1 MAFNVV
7 STAINYLDV
16 VSMGEERLNIVER
29 FSRFVGRGAPVGEAP
44 GTVTYVGEERT
55 EPPSI
60 TVIDYDMDGVRED
73 EVDDVEEAFPYR
85 DEPSVTWIN
94 VNGVHEPELIQ
105 RIGEHFGIHTLIQ
118 EDIANTEQR
127 PKIEYFE
134 DHIFVALKMLTY
146 NEEERLVKAEHVSM
160 VIGSNVV
167 VSFQETSGDVF
178 DPVRERIRNGRG
190 RIRRGGPD
198 FLAYVLIDTIVDN
211 YFDILEQVGEDME
224 RIEEELMDGSDPE
237 TLKQIHQLKQE
248 MLYLRRS
255 VWPLRE
261 VVSTLERDDHP
272 VIAGD
277 TEQYFRDVYDH
288 TIQVIDI
295 VETYRDMLSS
305 MTDLYLSVASNR
317 MNEVMKVLTIMA
329 TIFIPLT
336 FIAGVYGMNFE
347 YMPELTIWWAYPAVL
362 GVMGVVA
369 LMMIAFF
376 RHRDWL

>member
-1 MAFNVV
+1 MNEDR
-7 STAINYLDV
+7 SD
-16 VSMGEERLNIVER
+16 IVER
-29 FSRFVGRGAPVGEAP
+29 FSRFVGRGTPAGEPP

-55 EPPSI
+55 GSPSI
-60 TVIDYDMDGVRED
+60 TVIDYDADSIRETVV
-73 EVDDVEEAFPYR
+73 ENVEEAFPYR
-85 DEPSVTWIN
+85 DEQSVMWIN
-94 VNGVHEPELIQ
+94 VDGVHEPDPIQ
-105 RIGEHFGIHTLIQ
+105 QIGEHFGIHALIQ

-127 PKIEYFE
+127 PKIEDFE
-134 DHIFVALKMLTY
+134 DHVFVALKMLTY
-146 NEEERLVKAEHVSM
+146 NEEERLIKAEHVSL

-190 RIRRGGPD
+190 RIRYNGPD
-198 FLAYVLIDTIVDN
+198 FLAYALIDAIVDN

-224 RIEEELMDGSDPE
+224 QIEDDLMVASDPD

-261 VVSTLERDDHP
+261 VVNTLERGDLPVVADD
-272 VIAGD
+272 
-277 TEQYFRDVYDH
+277 TRQYFRDVYDH

-295 VETYRDMLSS
+295 LETYRDMLSS

-317 MNEVMKVLTIMA
+317 MNEVMKVLTVTA

-362 GVMGVVA
+362 GVMGVIA
-369 LMMIAFF
+369 ITMIGYF
-376 RHRDWL
+376 RHRGWL